1 MKVGILGA
9 TGAVGRQM
17 LASIEERNIEVDEI
31 RLFASLKSAG
41 KKFAYKGTYIE
52 VEEVNDHSFDGLDY
66 VLGAVSNSLSKER
79 YRLSRRARFWCQM
92 LAALLLL
99 QRSPSRRST
108 CSPLT

>member
-41 KKFAYKGTYIE
+41 KKFAYKDTYIE
-52 VEEVNDHSFDGLDY
+52 LEVYIVLNANILRIIPYFDGI
-66 VLGAVSNSLSKER
+66 
-79 YRLSRRARFWCQM
+79 
-92 LAALLLL
+92 
-99 QRSPSRRST
+99 
-108 CSPLT
+108 

>member
-41 KKFAYKGTYIE
+41 KKFAY
-52 VEEVNDHSFDGLDY
+52 
-66 VLGAVSNSLSKER
+66 
-79 YRLSRRARFWCQM
+79 
-92 LAALLLL
+92 
-99 QRSPSRRST
+99 
-108 CSPLT
+108 

>member
-66 VLGAVSNSLSKER
+66 VLGAVSNSLSKE
-79 YRLSRRARFWCQM
+79 YY
-92 LAALLLL
+92 
-99 QRSPSRRST
+99 
-108 CSPLT
+108 PLIHKANAI

>member
-41 KKFAYKGTYIE
+41 KKFAYNMNIDLDFNDDNGGIYNGYINTTNTTSG
-52 VEEVNDHSFDGLDY
+52 EEFYFFRELN
-66 VLGAVSNSLSKER
+66 
-79 YRLSRRARFWCQM
+79 
-92 LAALLLL
+92 
-99 QRSPSRRST
+99 
-108 CSPLT
+108 

>member
-52 VEEVNDHSFDGLDY
+52 VEEVNDDTIKIINYSFMCI
-66 VLGAVSNSLSKER
+66 A
-79 YRLSRRARFWCQM
+79 
-92 LAALLLL
+92 
-99 QRSPSRRST
+99 
-108 CSPLT
+108 